1 MDGIL
6 FRILGAFITAILA
19 FVVGMLFGGLQR
31 KVTARVQNRVGPP
44 VYQNFLDLLK
54 LQSKTSNV
62 AHGLMGHL
70 APVWIIIAAMT
81 VLMFIPILH
90 GDLWFKNLTMNGDLI
105 FLLYMM
111 TFGSLG
117 MALGA
122 GQTGNPNSAIGVTRG
137 LSQMVGF
144 EIPFMLAL
152 VALMLQF
159 KTTSIADLMT
169 YQAETSRWI
178 ILDNPF
184 AFIAALLAS
193 LGMFRY
199 SPFDIVGAPAE
210 LASGPVSEFGGK
222 YLGTMMTG
230 GAVFAFIKLVLY
242 VDLFLGGAGHTE
254 VQGIL
259 GTIIGLLELLLKTF
273 LLYMIPVFIGLVS
286 PRFRTEQA
294 IRFFWKWPTLF
305 GLLAIGWALYKNG
318 SLGF

>member
-1 MDGIL
+1 MEGIL
-6 FRILGAFITAILA
+6 FKIGGAFLTAILA
-19 FVVGMLFGGLQR
+19 FVVGMFYGGLRR
-31 KVTARVQNRVGPP
+31 KITARVQNRVGPP
-44 VYQNFLDLLK
+44 IHQNFLDLIK
-54 LQSKTSNV
+54 LQSKRTNV
-62 AHGLMGHL
+62 AHGFMGHL
-70 APVWIIIAAMT
+70 APIWIIIAAMT
-81 VLMFIPILH
+81 VLLFIPILH
-90 GDLWFKNLTMNGDLI
+90 KGLWFANLTRQGDLI

-111 TFGSLG
+111 VFGSLG

-122 GQTGNPNSAIGVTRG
+122 GQTGNPNSALGVSRG

-159 KTTSIADLMT
+159 KTTSIADLMH
-169 YQAETSRWI
+169 YQEETSRWI
-178 ILDNPF
+178 IIENPF

-230 GAVFAFIKLVLY
+230 GAVFAFIKLVMY
-242 VDLFLGGAGHTE
+242 VDLFLGGAGHTNLE
-254 VQGIL
+254 GIA
-259 GTIIGLLELLLKTF
+259 GTFVGLLELLLKTF

-294 IRFFWKWPTLF
+294 IRFFWKWPTFF
-305 GLLAIGWALYKNG
+305 GIIAIGWALYKNG
-318 SLGF
+318 SIG

>member
-1 MDGIL
+1 MEGIL
-6 FRILGAFITAILA
+6 FKILGAFLTAILA
-19 FVVGMLFGGLQR
+19 FVVGMFYGGLRR

-44 VYQNFLDLLK
+44 VHQNFLDLMK
-54 LQSKTSNV
+54 LQSKRTNI
-62 AHGLMGHL
+62 AHGFMGHL
-70 APVWIIIAAMT
+70 APVWIIIAAIT

-90 GDLWFKNLTMNGDLI
+90 GDLWFKNLTMKGDLI

-111 TFGSLG
+111 VFGSLG

-122 GQTGNPNSAIGVTRG
+122 GQSGNPNSAVGVSRG
-137 LSQMVGF
+137 LAQMAGF
-144 EIPFMLAL
+144 EIPFMLSL
-152 VALMLQF
+152 IALMLQF
-159 KTTSIADLMT
+159 KTTSISELM
-169 YQAETSRWI
+169 QIQESGSWI
-178 ILDNPF
+178 IVQNPF

-230 GAVFAFIKLVLY
+230 GAVFAFIKLVMY
-242 VDLFLGGAGHTE
+242 VDLFLGGAGNNNLE
-254 VQGIL
+254 GIAGTAL
-259 GTIIGLLELLLKTF
+259 GLAELLIKTF
-273 LLYMIPVFIGLVS
+273 LLYMIPVFVGLVS

-294 IRFFWKWPTLF
+294 IQFFWKWPTFF

-318 SLGF
+318 TIG

>member
-1 MDGIL
+1 MEGIL
-6 FRILGAFITAILA
+6 FKIVGAFLTAILA
-19 FVVGMLFGGLQR
+19 FTVGMLYGGLRR
-31 KVTARVQNRVGPP
+31 KITARVQNRVGPP
-44 VYQNFLDLLK
+44 VYQNFIDLMK
-54 LQSKTSNV
+54 LQSKRTNI
-62 AHGLMGHL
+62 AHGFMGHL

-90 GDLWFKNLTMNGDLI
+90 DGLWFENLTMKGDLI

-111 TFGSLG
+111 VFGSLG

-122 GQTGNPNSAIGVTRG
+122 GQTGNPNSAIGVSRG
-137 LSQMVGF
+137 LAQMAGF

-152 VALMLQF
+152 VALMVQF
-159 KTTSIADLMT
+159 KTTSVAELMDV
-169 YQAETSRWI
+169 QANGTWI
-178 ILDNPF
+178 IVQNPF

-242 VDLFLGGAGHTE
+242 VDLFLGGAGNTD
-254 VQGIL
+254 VTGFA
-259 GTIIGLLELLLKTF
+259 GTVLGLLELLLKTF
-273 LLYMIPVFIGLVS
+273 LLYMIPVFIGLVT

-294 IRFFWKWPTLF
+294 IQFFWKWPSLF
-305 GLLAIGWALYKNG
+305 GVIGVVWALYKNG
-318 SLGF
+318 TLG

>member
-1 MDGIL
+1 MGEIL
-6 FRILGAFITAILA
+6 FKILGAFTTATLA
-19 FVVGMLFGGLQR
+19 FVVGMLFGGLRR

-54 LQSKTSNV
+54 LQSKRTNV

-70 APVWIIIAAMT
+70 APVWIIISAMT

-90 GDLWFKNLTMNGDLI
+90 KGLWFENLTMQGDLI

-111 TFGSLG
+111 VFGSLG

-159 KTTSIADLMT
+159 KTTSISDLML
-169 YQAETSRWI
+169 YQEETSRWI
-178 ILDNPF
+178 VLENPF
-184 AFIAALLAS
+184 AFVAALLAS

-254 VQGIL
+254 LEGMA
-259 GTIIGLLELLLKTF
+259 GTIVGLLELLLKTF

-294 IRFFWKWPTLF
+294 ISFFWKWPTFF

-318 SLGF
+318 TFGH